1 MRKYLKILSA
11 CVLMLAISS
20 CGKMSEMQKYVDKI
34 EVSAQFGQV
43 RSDAVLLEDIQDDVY
58 SLQLALCDALSR
70 AYEETD
76 IDNLTVEYPSSK
88 KEKVVSILNLRRQEI
103 SEELTT
109 EFGERMAELVANV
122 ADCTN
127 KQTYITKRRSEA
139 VNFQMDYSKLN
150 GVEDSKGFSDIL
162 IRYSDLENS
171 FARRYLN
178 ENKDMLVAAA
188 IETIEENA
196 QQSSGLRALVAKNNS
211 IVSALDTIFK
221 TIKKSDADRINKAN
235 AELIVKLLNSMETL
249 SADEKK
255 RLMAQLESG
264 EDMKIDIERKIEN

>member
-1 MRKYLKILSA
+1 ML
-11 CVLMLAISS
+11 VLAISS
-20 CGKMSEMQKYVDKI
+20 CGKMSAVQKYVDKI

-43 RSDAVLLEDIQDDVY
+43 RSDAALLEDIQDDVY
-58 SLQLALCDALSR
+58 SMQLALCDALSR

-196 QQSSGLRALVAKNNS
+196 QQSSGLRAFVAKNNS